1 MVLEKT
7 FESFLDS
14 KKIKPVNPKE
24 NLPWTLATEAE
35 APKEPDTEK
44 DWRKKGE
51 GTVEDEIVR

>member
-7 FESFLDS
+7 LESPIVS
-14 KKIKPVNPKE
+14 KKIKPVNPKG
-24 NLPWTLATEAE
+24 NLPWTLIAEAE
-35 APKEPDTEK
+35 APKDPDTEK